1 VIAASTAPAPV
12 RPRVVAERLSAA
24 RLGLARGGIEIWQT
38 LTYWPD
44 LLQALF
50 FGAVSVV
57 ALVVMRGHHV
67 PGTTFSLGS
76 LTLPGVIGMN
86 IAVGGVTGVTALLAV
101 DREDGTLLR
110 AKATPGGMTAYVL
123 GKITLTPGT
132 ALIGLV
138 LTLVLGLIAFPGLA
152 LTPTGLLTLIWVV
165 LLGLL
170 ATIPLGVILGSTIK
184 DPRFI
189 TLIILPFSGL
199 TAISGIFYPIT
210 HLPGWLQGIGQ
221 VFPMY
226 WLGLGVR
233 AALLPDALRFV
244 ELDGSWRLGYALLA
258 LAGWAAVGLLVAP
271 RVLRRMAQRESGS
284 RVAARRERAMLRA
297 T

>member
-1 VIAASTAPAPV
+1 MNAI
-12 RPRVVAERLSAA
+12 
-24 RLGLARGGIEIWQT
+24 RLGFGRGWIEIRHT

-44 LLQALF
+44 LFQALF
-50 FGAVSVV
+50 FSGISI
-57 ALVVMRGHHV
+57 LVLFLMRGHQV
-67 PGTTFSLGS
+67 PGTSFSLGS
-76 LTLPGVIGMN
+76 ATLPGVIGMN
-86 IAVGGVTGVTALLAV
+86 IAVGGITGVTALLAV

-123 GKITLTPGT
+123 GKITLTSGT
-132 ALIGLV
+132 ALIGV
-138 LTLVLGLIAFPGLA
+138 ALTLILGLIAFPGLA
-152 LTPTGLLTLIWVV
+152 VTATGLLTLVWVV

-170 ATIPLGVILGSTIK
+170 ATIPLGIALGSTIK
-184 DPRFI
+184 DPRFL
-189 TLIILPFSGL
+189 TLIVLPFSAL

-221 VFPMY
+221 LFPMY

-233 AALLPDALRFV
+233 AALLPDALKSV
-244 ELDGSWRLGYALLA
+244 ELDGSWRLGYVLLA
-258 LAGWAAVGLLVAP
+258 LTGWAAAGLLVAP
-271 RVLRRMAQRESGS
+271 PILRRMAQRESGS

>member
-1 VIAASTAPAPV
+1 VNAI
-12 RPRVVAERLSAA
+12 
-24 RLGLARGGIEIWQT
+24 RLGFGRGWIEIRHT

-44 LLQALF
+44 LFQALF
-50 FGAVSVV
+50 FSGISI
-57 ALVVMRGHHV
+57 LVLFLMRGHQV
-67 PGTTFSLGS
+67 PGTSFSLGS
-76 LTLPGVIGMN
+76 ATLPGVIGMN
-86 IAVGGVTGVTALLAV
+86 IAVGGITGVTALLAV

-123 GKITLTPGT
+123 GKITLTSGT
-132 ALIGLV
+132 ALIGV
-138 LTLVLGLIAFPGLA
+138 ALTLILGLIAFPGLA
-152 LTPTGLLTLIWVV
+152 VTAAGLLTLVWVV

-170 ATIPLGVILGSTIK
+170 ATIPLGIALGSTIK
-184 DPRFI
+184 DPRFL
-189 TLIILPFSGL
+189 TLIVLPFSAL

-221 VFPMY
+221 LFPMY

-233 AALLPDALRFV
+233 AALLPDALKSV
-244 ELDGSWRLGYALLA
+244 ELDGSWRLGYVLLA
-258 LAGWAAVGLLVAP
+258 LAGWAAAGLLVAP
-271 RVLRRMAQRESGS
+271 PILRRMAQRESGS

>member
-1 VIAASTAPAPV
+1 MNAI
-12 RPRVVAERLSAA
+12 
-24 RLGLARGGIEIWQT
+24 RLGVGRGWIEIRHT

-44 LLQALF
+44 LFQALF
-50 FGAVSVV
+50 FSGISI
-57 ALVVMRGHHV
+57 LVLFLMRGHHV
-67 PGTTFSLGS
+67 PGTSFSLGS
-76 LTLPGVIGMN
+76 LTLPGIIGMN
-86 IAVGGVTGVTALLAV
+86 VAVGGITGVTALLAV

-123 GKITLTPGT
+123 GKITLTSGN
-132 ALIGLV
+132 ALIGVV

-152 LTPTGLLTLIWVV
+152 VTATGLLTLIWVV
-165 LLGLL
+165 TLGLL
-170 ATIPLGVILGSTIK
+170 ATIPLGIALGSTIA
-184 DPRFI
+184 DPRFL
-189 TLIILPFSGL
+189 TLIVLPFSAL

-221 VFPMY
+221 LFPMY

-233 AALLPDALRFV
+233 AALLPDALKSV
-244 ELDGSWRLGYALLA
+244 EIDGSWRLGYVLLA
-258 LAGWAAVGLLVAP
+258 LTGWAAAGLLVAP
-271 RVLRRMAQRESGS
+271 PILRRMAQRESGS

>member
-1 VIAASTAPAPV
+1 VNAI
-12 RPRVVAERLSAA
+12 
-24 RLGLARGGIEIWQT
+24 RLGVGRGWIEIRHT

-44 LLQALF
+44 LFQALF
-50 FGAVSVV
+50 FSGISI
-57 ALVVMRGHHV
+57 LVLFLMRGHHV
-67 PGTTFSLGS
+67 PGTSFSLGS
-76 LTLPGVIGMN
+76 LTLPGIIGMN
-86 IAVGGVTGVTALLAV
+86 VAVGGITGVTALLAV

-123 GKITLTPGT
+123 GKITLTSGN
-132 ALIGLV
+132 ALIGVV

-152 LTPTGLLTLIWVV
+152 VTATGLLTLIWVV
-165 LLGLL
+165 TLGLL
-170 ATIPLGVILGSTIK
+170 ATIPLGIALGSTIA
-184 DPRFI
+184 DPRFL
-189 TLIILPFSGL
+189 TLIVLPFSAL

-221 VFPMY
+221 LFPMY

-233 AALLPDALRFV
+233 AALLPDALKSV
-244 ELDGSWRLGYALLA
+244 EIDGSWRLGYVLLA
-258 LAGWAAVGLLVAP
+258 LTGWAAAGLLVAP
-271 RVLRRMAQRESGS
+271 PILRRMAQRESGS

>member
-1 VIAASTAPAPV
+1 VNAI
-12 RPRVVAERLSAA
+12 
-24 RLGLARGGIEIWQT
+24 RLGFGRGWIEIRHT

-44 LLQALF
+44 LFQALF
-50 FGAVSVV
+50 FSGISI
-57 ALVVMRGHHV
+57 LVLFLMRGHHV
-67 PGTTFSLGS
+67 PGTSFSLGS
-76 LTLPGVIGMN
+76 ATLPGVIGMN
-86 IAVGGVTGVTALLAV
+86 IAVGGITGVTALLAV

-123 GKITLTPGT
+123 GKITLTSGT
-132 ALIGLV
+132 ALIGV
-138 LTLVLGLIAFPGLA
+138 ALTLILGLIAFPGLA
-152 LTPTGLLTLIWVV
+152 VTATGLLTLIWVV

-170 ATIPLGVILGSTIK
+170 ATIPLGIALGSTIK
-184 DPRFI
+184 DPRFL
-189 TLIILPFSGL
+189 TLIVLPFSAL

-221 VFPMY
+221 LFPMY

-233 AALLPDALRFV
+233 AALLPDALKSV
-244 ELDGSWRLGYALLA
+244 ELDGSWRLGYVLLA
-258 LAGWAAVGLLVAP
+258 LTGWAAAGLLVAAP
-271 RVLRRMAQRESGS
+271 ILRRMAQRESGS

>member
-1 VIAASTAPAPV
+1 VNAI
-12 RPRVVAERLSAA
+12 
-24 RLGLARGGIEIWQT
+24 RLGFGRGWIEIRHT

-44 LLQALF
+44 LFQALF
-50 FGAVSVV
+50 FSGISI
-57 ALVVMRGHHV
+57 LVLFLMRGHQV
-67 PGTTFSLGS
+67 PGTSFSLGS
-76 LTLPGVIGMN
+76 ATLPGVIGMN
-86 IAVGGVTGVTALLAV
+86 IAVGGINGVTALLAV

-123 GKITLTPGT
+123 GKITLTSGT
-132 ALIGLV
+132 ALIGV
-138 LTLVLGLIAFPGLA
+138 ALTLILGLIAFPGLA
-152 LTPTGLLTLIWVV
+152 VTAAGLLTLVWVV

-170 ATIPLGVILGSTIK
+170 ATIPLGIALGSTIK
-184 DPRFI
+184 DPRFL
-189 TLIILPFSGL
+189 TLIVLPFSAL

-221 VFPMY
+221 LFPMY

-233 AALLPDALRFV
+233 AALLPDALRSV
-244 ELDGSWRLGYALLA
+244 ELDGSWRLGYVLLA
-258 LAGWAAVGLLVAP
+258 LAGWAAAGLLVAP
-271 RVLRRMAQRESGS
+271 PILRRMAQRESGS

>member
-1 VIAASTAPAPV
+1 MNAI
-12 RPRVVAERLSAA
+12 
-24 RLGLARGGIEIWQT
+24 RLGFGRGWIEIRHT

-44 LLQALF
+44 LFQALF
-50 FGAVSVV
+50 FSGISI
-57 ALVVMRGHHV
+57 LVLFLMRGHHL
-67 PGTTFSLGS
+67 PGTSFSLGS
-76 LTLPGVIGMN
+76 ATLPGVIGMN
-86 IAVGGVTGVTALLAV
+86 IAVGGITGVTALLAV

-123 GKITLTPGT
+123 GKITLTSGT

-138 LTLVLGLIAFPGLA
+138 LTLILGLIAFPGLA
-152 LTPTGLLTLIWVV
+152 VTAVGLLTLVWVA

-170 ATIPLGVILGSTIK
+170 ATIPLGIALGSTIK
-184 DPRFI
+184 DPRFL
-189 TLIILPFSGL
+189 TLIVLPFSAL

-221 VFPMY
+221 LFPMY

-233 AALLPDALRFV
+233 AALLPDALKSV
-244 ELDGSWRLGYALLA
+244 ELDGSWRLGYVLLA
-258 LAGWAAVGLLVAP
+258 LTGWAAAGLLVAP
-271 RVLRRMAQRESGS
+271 PILRRMAQRESGS